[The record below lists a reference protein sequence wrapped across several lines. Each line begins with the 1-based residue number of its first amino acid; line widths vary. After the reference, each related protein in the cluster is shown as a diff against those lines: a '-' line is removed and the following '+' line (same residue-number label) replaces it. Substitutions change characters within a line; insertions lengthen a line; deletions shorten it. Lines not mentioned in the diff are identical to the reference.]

1 MFKSNK
7 FGRIFWVDDELEFK
21 SCPLNVDETG
31 DFDCEDYV
39 SEWTD
44 WEGVD
49 MNELLAI
56 HKVCILNKTQYAG
69 SLTLNDKAHK
79 ITNSDEPVII
89 NLPEGTNL
97 KKRSMQ
103 YDYADKVIDSQELEG
118 DISTVKDS
126 DYADKVDTLVDKM
139 GMNSY
144 KWDEQFYNEIVK
156 NDKFSFGRFNDPDYP
171 IHLSQT

>member
-31 DFDCEDYV
+31 DFSCDDYV

-56 HKVCILNKTQYAG
+56 HKTCILNKTQYGG
-69 SLTLNDKAHK
+69 SLSLNDYAHK
-79 ITNSDEPVII
+79 VTD
-89 NLPEGTNL
+89 
-97 KKRSMQ
+97 KKD
-103 YDYADKVIDSQELEG
+103 DYAE
-118 DISTVKDS
+118 
-126 DYADKVDTLVDKM
+126 KVDRLVDNM
-139 GMNSY
+139 GMRKY
-144 KWDEQFYNEIVK
+144 KWDEQFYNELVTDY
-156 NDKFSFGRFNDPDYP
+156 NYRFPKFMSIDYP
-171 IHLSQT
+171 TK

>member
-31 DFDCEDYV
+31 DFNCEDYV

-69 SLTLNDKAHK
+69 SLSLNDYAHK
-79 ITNSDEPVII
+79 ITD
-89 NLPEGTNL
+89 
-97 KKRSMQ
+97 KKD
-103 YDYADKVIDSQELEG
+103 DYAE
-118 DISTVKDS
+118 
-126 DYADKVDTLVDKM
+126 KVDRLVDNM
-139 GMNSY
+139 GMTNY
-144 KWDEQFYNEIVK
+144 KFDESFYKELVTDYNYRFP
-156 NDKFSFGRFNDPDYP
+156 KFMSIDYP
-171 IHLSQT
+171 TN

>member
-31 DFDCEDYV
+31 DFTCEDYV

-69 SLTLNDKAHK
+69 SLSLNDKAHK
-79 ITNSDEPVII
+79 ITNNDDNYGE
-89 NLPEGTNL
+89 
-97 KKRSMQ
+97 
-103 YDYADKVIDSQELEG
+103 
-118 DISTVKDS
+118 
-126 DYADKVDTLVDKM
+126 KVDRLVDNM
-139 GMNSY
+139 GMRKY
-144 KWDEQFYNEIVK
+144 KWDEQFYNEIVSDS
-156 NDKFSFGRFNDPDYP
+156 NFSYGKFNETNYP
-171 IHLSQT
+171 IHLSQS

>member
-31 DFDCEDYV
+31 DFSCEDYV

-69 SLTLNDKAHK
+69 SLSLNDYAHK
-79 ITNSDEPVII
+79 VTD
-89 NLPEGTNL
+89 
-97 KKRSMQ
+97 KK
-103 YDYADKVIDSQELEG
+103 D
-118 DISTVKDS
+118 

-139 GMNSY
+139 GMTKYNF
-144 KWDEQFYNEIVK
+144 DENLYNEIVI
-156 NDKFSFGRFNDPDYP
+156 DSKFSYGKFNETNYP

>member
-1 MFKSNK
+1 MYKSET

-31 DFDCEDYV
+31 DFDVEDYV
-39 SEWTD
+39 SDWTD

-79 ITNSDEPVII
+79 VTD
-89 NLPEGTNL
+89 
-97 KKRSMQ
+97 KK
-103 YDYADKVIDSQELEG
+103 D
-118 DISTVKDS
+118 

-139 GMNSY
+139 GMTNY
-144 KWDEQFYNEIVK
+144 TWDESFYKELVTDYNYRFP
-156 NDKFSFGRFNDPDYP
+156 KFMSIDYP
-171 IHLSQT
+171 TN

>member
-69 SLTLNDKAHK
+69 SLSLNDKAHK
-79 ITNSDEPVII
+79 
-89 NLPEGTNL
+89 
-97 KKRSMQ
+97 
-103 YDYADKVIDSQELEG
+103 VIDS
-118 DISTVKDS
+118 DDN
-126 DYADKVDTLVDKM
+126 YADKVDTLVDNMKM
-139 GMNSY
+139 TNY
-144 KWDEQFYNEIVK
+144 KFDEQFYNEIVK
-156 NDKFSFGRFNDPDYP
+156 DSTFSYGKFNEINYP
-171 IHLSQT
+171 LHLQQQ

>member
-31 DFDCEDYV
+31 DFDCQDYV

-79 ITNSDEPVII
+79 ITNSDD
-89 NLPEGTNL
+89 N
-97 KKRSMQ
+97 
-103 YDYADKVIDSQELEG
+103 YAE
-118 DISTVKDS
+118 
-126 DYADKVDTLVDKM
+126 KVDRLVDNM
-139 GMNSY
+139 GMRKY

>member
-31 DFDCEDYV
+31 DFNCEDYV

-69 SLTLNDKAHK
+69 SLSLNDYAHK
-79 ITNSDEPVII
+79 ITD
-89 NLPEGTNL
+89 
-97 KKRSMQ
+97 KK
-103 YDYADKVIDSQELEG
+103 D
-118 DISTVKDS
+118 

-139 GMNSY
+139 GMTNY
-144 KWDEQFYNEIVK
+144 TWDESFYKELVTDYNYRFP
-156 NDKFSFGRFNDPDYP
+156 KFMSIDYP
-171 IHLSQT
+171 TN

>member
-21 SCPLNVDETG
+21 SFPLNVDETG
-31 DFDCEDYV
+31 DFNCEDYV

-56 HKVCILNKTQYAG
+56 HKVCILNKTQYGG
-69 SLTLNDKAHK
+69 SLSLNDYAH
-79 ITNSDEPVII
+79 
-89 NLPEGTNL
+89 
-97 KKRSMQ
+97 
-103 YDYADKVIDSQELEG
+103 KVIDSQELEG

-139 GMNSY
+139 GMTKY
-144 KWDEQFYNEIVK
+144 KWDESFYDELVTDYNYRFH
-156 NDKFSFGRFNDPDYP
+156 KFMSIDYP
-171 IHLSQT
+171 TK

>member
-31 DFDCEDYV
+31 DFDVEDYV

-79 ITNSDEPVII
+79 VTD
-89 NLPEGTNL
+89 
-97 KKRSMQ
+97 KK
-103 YDYADKVIDSQELEG
+103 D
-118 DISTVKDS
+118 

-139 GMNSY
+139 GMTNY
-144 KWDEQFYNEIVK
+144 TWDESFYKELVTDYNYRFP
-156 NDKFSFGRFNDPDYP
+156 KFMSIDYP
-171 IHLSQT
+171 TN

>member
-21 SCPLNVDETG
+21 SCPLNVDGTG

-56 HKVCILNKTQYAG
+56 HKTCILNKTQYAG
-69 SLTLNDKAHK
+69 SLSLNDFAHK
-79 ITNSDEPVII
+79 VTN
-89 NLPEGTNL
+89 
-97 KKRSMQ
+97 KK
-103 YDYADKVIDSQELEG
+103 EN
-118 DISTVKDS
+118 
-126 DYADKVDTLVDKM
+126 KM
-139 GMNSY
+139 REYTWN
-144 KWDEQFYNEIVK
+144 EQFYNEIVK
-156 NDKFSFGRFNDPDYP
+156 DSTFSYGKFNENNYP
-171 IHLSQT
+171 LHLQQQ

>member
-31 DFDCEDYV
+31 DFNCEDYV

-69 SLTLNDKAHK
+69 SLSLNDYAHK
-79 ITNSDEPVII
+79 I
-89 NLPEGTNL
+89 
-97 KKRSMQ
+97 
-103 YDYADKVIDSQELEG
+103 IDSQELEG
-118 DISTVKDS
+118 DISTVRDS

-139 GMNSY
+139 GMTKY
-144 KWDEQFYNEIVK
+144 KWDESFYDELVTDYNYRFP
-156 NDKFSFGRFNDPDYP
+156 KFMSIDYP
-171 IHLSQT
+171 TK

>member
-31 DFDCEDYV
+31 DFNCEDYV

-69 SLTLNDKAHK
+69 SLSLNDYAHK
-79 ITNSDEPVII
+79 ITD
-89 NLPEGTNL
+89 
-97 KKRSMQ
+97 KK
-103 YDYADKVIDSQELEG
+103 D
-118 DISTVKDS
+118 

-139 GMNSY
+139 GMTNY
-144 KWDEQFYNEIVK
+144 TFDENLYNEIVI
-156 NDKFSFGRFNDPDYP
+156 DSKFSYGKFKDPDYP

>member
-39 SEWTD
+39 SDWTD

-69 SLTLNDKAHK
+69 SLSLNDYAHK
-79 ITNSDEPVII
+79 VTD
-89 NLPEGTNL
+89 
-97 KKRSMQ
+97 KK
-103 YDYADKVIDSQELEG
+103 D
-118 DISTVKDS
+118 
-126 DYADKVDTLVDKM
+126 DYADKVDRLVDNM
-139 GMNSY
+139 GMRKY
-144 KWDEQFYNEIVK
+144 KWDEQFYNELVTDY
-156 NDKFSFGRFNDPDYP
+156 NYRFPKFMSIDYP
-171 IHLSQT
+171 TK